1 MDEEKEESF
10 FVHFLKIGILLI
22 GDVIIA
28 VRVYPFSW
36 YLRSISSLG
45 MFRGALPSDAF
56 QQVPHHLWFIGLT
69 QIFFLYMGGLYTTE
83 GRPEIKKI
91 IIRTSQ
97 ALFIQMVVLSIFYA
111 LTVGAAKYPLSI
123 LLVFFILNILF
134 CILWRIIALR
144 GIFIPF
150 FGIAKPKE
158 SILAPEEEGM
168 GALEKCNLLLLKV
181 KQLKEEKDK
190 LEEKMENLG
199 EKISPE
205 NDKKELTKLLR
216 LRRYYKEERGRVA
229 KDLIK
234 MKLRLKSDIKPV
246 GREKRRI
253 EKRRIEKRLGWLKKK
268 LLMLELE
275 KGVGESLPEEECLS
289 RLRGLEEGIKKKEEE
304 RKQFSKALNS
314 FRAEVLEISSQGKFS
329 ILSILAR
336 FKKLV
341 SSFFWLYFEYFFLIK
356 LKLPYSVVKFF
367 REDFAR
373 LFIVMFMILLIF
385 CAFLLIFRK
394 EKIAEGT
401 ANVAYFL
408 LVIGVVIEF
417 VLMMRQHKVQK
428 IKDDA

>member
-1 MDEEKEESF
+1 MDEEK
-10 FVHFLKIGILLI
+10 GI
-22 GDVIIA
+22 
-28 VRVYPFSW
+28 
-36 YLRSISSLG
+36 
-45 MFRGALPSDAF
+45 
-56 QQVPHHLWFIGLT
+56 
-69 QIFFLYMGGLYTTE
+69 E
-83 GRPEIKKI
+83 
-91 IIRTSQ
+91 
-97 ALFIQMVVLSIFYA
+97 
-111 LTVGAAKYPLSI
+111 
-123 LLVFFILNILF
+123 
-134 CILWRIIALR
+134 
-144 GIFIPF
+144 
-150 FGIAKPKE
+150 
-158 SILAPEEEGM
+158 
-168 GALEKCNLLLLKV
+168 ALEKCNLLLSKV
-181 KQLKEEKDK
+181 KQLKEKKEELEGKIEK
-190 LEEKMENLG
+190 LG

-246 GREKRRI
+246 GR

-385 CAFLLIFRK
+385 CAFLLIFKK

-417 VLMMRQHKVQK
+417 ILMMRERKL
-428 IKDDA
+428 AR

>member
-1 MDEEKEESF
+1 MDEEKEEGF
-10 FVHFLKIGILLI
+10 FIHFLKIGILLI
-22 GDVIIA
+22 GDIIIA
-28 VRVYPFSW
+28 IRVYPFSW
-36 YLRSISSLG
+36 YLRSLSNLG
-45 MFRGALPSDAF
+45 IFRGALPSDAF
-56 QQVPHHLWFIGLT
+56 QKLPHHLWFIGLT
-69 QIFFLYMGGLYTTE
+69 QIFFLYMAGLYTTE
-83 GRPEIKKI
+83 GKPEIKKI
-91 IIRTSQ
+91 IIRTFQ
-97 ALFIQMVVLSIFYA
+97 ALFVQMVVLSIFYA
-111 LTVGAAKYPLSI
+111 LSVGPAKYSLSI
-123 LLVFFILNILF
+123 LPVFLILNILF
-134 CILWRIIALR
+134 SIFWRILALR
-144 GIFIPF
+144 GIFIPL
-150 FGIAKPKE
+150 FGIAKTRE
-158 SILAPEEEGM
+158 FIITPEEEGM
-168 GALEKCNLLLLKV
+168 GALERCNFLLSKV
-181 KQLKEEKDK
+181 KRLKEEKEE
-190 LEEKMENLG
+190 LECKIEKLG

-205 NDKKELTKLLR
+205 NDKKELTKLLK

-253 EKRRIEKRLGWLKKK
+253 EKRLYQLKKEM
-268 LLMLELE
+268 LMLELE
-275 KGVGESLPEEECLS
+275 KGVGESLPEEGCLS

-356 LKLPYSVVKFF
+356 SKLPYSVVKFF
-367 REDFAR
+367 RDDFAR
-373 LFIVMFMILLIF
+373 LFIVMFMILLIS
-385 CAFLLIFRK
+385 CAFLLIFKK

-417 VLMMRQHKVQK
+417 VLMMKQRKL
-428 IKDDA
+428 AR

>member
-1 MDEEKEESF
+1 MDEEKEEGF
-10 FVHFLKIGILLI
+10 FIHFLKIGILLI
-22 GDVIIA
+22 GDIIIA
-28 VRVYPFSW
+28 IKVYPFSW
-36 YLRSISSLG
+36 YLRSLSNLG
-45 MFRGALPSDAF
+45 IFRDVLSFDAF
-56 QQVPHHLWFIGLT
+56 QKVSHRLWFIGLT
-69 QIFFLYMGGLYTTE
+69 QIFFLYMAGLYTTV
-83 GRPEIKKI
+83 GRPQVKKI

-97 ALFIQMVVLSIFYA
+97 ALFIQMVVLAIFYA
-111 LTVGAAKYPLSI
+111 LIVGPTKYPLSI
-123 LLVFFILNILF
+123 LPVFLISNILF
-134 CILWRIIALR
+134 SILWRILALR

-158 SILAPEEEGM
+158 FILTPEEEGM
-168 GALEKCNLLLLKV
+168 EALEKCNFLLSKV
-181 KQLKEEKDK
+181 KQLKEGIDK
-190 LEEKMENLG
+190 LQEKIEKLD

-205 NDKKELTKLLR
+205 NERKELTKLLR

-253 EKRRIEKRLGWLKKK
+253 EKNLGWLKKK
-268 LLMLELE
+268 LLMFELE
-275 KGVGESLPEEECLS
+275 KGVGESLLEEGCLS

-329 ILSILAR
+329 ISSILAR

-385 CAFLLIFRK
+385 CAFLLMLKK
-394 EKIAEGT
+394 ERIAEEA

-417 VLMMRQHKVQK
+417 VLMMKQRKH
-428 IKDDA
+428 AG

>member
-10 FVHFLKIGILLI
+10 FIHLLKIGILLI
-22 GDVIIA
+22 GDIIIA
-28 VRVYPFSW
+28 IKVYPFSW
-36 YLRSISSLG
+36 YLRSLSNLG
-45 MFRGALPSDAF
+45 IFRGALPSDVF
-56 QQVPHHLWFIGLT
+56 PKLPHHLWFIGLT
-69 QIFFLYMGGLYTTE
+69 QIFFLYMAGLYTTE
-83 GRPEIKKI
+83 GKPEVKKI
-91 IIRTSQ
+91 IIRTFQ
-97 ALFIQMVVLSIFYA
+97 ALFIQMVVLAIFYA
-111 LTVGAAKYPLSI
+111 LSVGPAKYPLSI
-123 LLVFFILNILF
+123 LPVFLILNILF
-134 CILWRIIALR
+134 SIFWRILALR

-150 FGIAKPKE
+150 FGIAKTRE
-158 SILAPEEEGM
+158 FIITPEEEEM
-168 GALEKCNLLLLKV
+168 EALEKCNFLLSKV
-181 KQLKEEKDK
+181 KQLKEGIDK
-190 LEEKMENLG
+190 LQEKIEKLD

-216 LRRYYKEERGRVA
+216 LRRYYKGEREKAARN
-229 KDLIK
+229 LIK
-234 MKLRLKSDIKPV
+234 VELKVKSDVTPV
-246 GREKRRI
+246 KREKRQI
-253 EKRRIEKRLGWLKKK
+253 EKKLGQLKKEM
-268 LLMLELE
+268 LMFELE
-275 KGVGESLPEEECLS
+275 KEVEESLPEEKYLS
-289 RLRGLEEGIKKKEEE
+289 RWKKLGKEIKNEEEE
-304 RKQFSKALNS
+304 RKKFAEALDS
-314 FRAEVLEISSQGKFS
+314 YREEIFEISSARKFPSS

-417 VLMMRQHKVQK
+417 VLMMRERKL
-428 IKDDA
+428 AR